1 MSLPSKTDWA
11 YMAGIMDGEG
21 SFCISK
27 VTLHSKSGKPYFG
40 YDCKV
45 MVANTSEVLIK
56 WLVGKF
62 GGKYRVGVN
71 EASKQAQAWGSKKT
85 IRPCYR
91 WTMEGYRNQ
100 ELFLLAVIPYLVI
113 KRAQAIV
120 ALEWTRMLN
129 QKNPA
134 KRLELHKRMIALNAK
149 SPTTNMPNAQVL
161 DLHACYVLDT
171 LAAKIE
177 SDLHGDMQSAPVVTR
192 VPANFKQEW
201 IPPSFSWEA

>member
-27 VTLHSKSGKPYFG
+27 VTLYSKSGKPYLG

-56 WLVGKF
+56 WLVEKF
-62 GGKYRVGVN
+62 GGKYRIGVN
-71 EASKQAQAWGSKKT
+71 EASKQAKAWGSKSI

-100 ELFLLAVIPYLVI
+100 EQFLLAVLPYLVI
-113 KRAQAIV
+113 KREQAKV
-120 ALEWTRMLN
+120 ALEWTRMVN

-134 KRLELHKRMIALNAK
+134 KRLKLHQRMIALNAK
-149 SPTTNMPNAQVL
+149 SPTTNTPDSEWVAPGFVQVATI
-161 DLHACYVLDT
+161 DYPALHQYIQM
-171 LAAKIE
+171 KIE
-177 SDLHGDMQSAPVVTR
+177 SDLHGDMQSAPEV
-192 VPANFKQEW
+192 
-201 IPPSFSWEA
+201 IPTA